1 MTGQI
6 KDYNVARAFGFI
18 TPQSGGPPLFFHIT
32 DVKQRWDI
40 QPGDA
45 VQYEQQQSD
54 KGPKAVQVVKRC
66 AEINSL
72 APSDG
77 ERAGVRGTI

>member
-1 MTGQI
+1 MIGQI

-18 TPQSGGPPLFFHIT
+18 TPQAGGPALFFHIT
-32 DVKQRWDI
+32 GVKQRWDI

-45 VQYEQQQSD
+45 VQYENSQGA

-66 AEINSL
+66 AEV
-72 APSDG
+72 A
-77 ERAGVRGTI
+77 R